1 MRGKRLPCR
10 QCCACGT
17 HRGVDIFRR
26 SLRHTGEPLAR
37 GRISGLEVAVFGG
50 RLKGPVDEMSEAP
63 LMAIEPGQRLFRI
76 LWRGAVFHSDE
87 FFSDAHVAVLILERG
102 PLSSLRDSLIRKC
115 YPGLPPWAAL
125 LRRFAADSAD
135 KAVTQSDADNP
146 PSTARSRGARA
157 DVQCHSKGC
166 WLRDETVL
174 LSSTA
179 CPVLLSSEIAI
190 RWIASP
196 CGS

>member
-1 MRGKRLPCR
+1 MLLHGSRQRIQVTRSRMRGKRLPCR

-63 LMAIEPGQRLFRI
+63 LMAIEPGQRLLRI

-87 FFSDAHVAVLILERG
+87 FFSDAHVAVLILVPRTSFV
-102 PLSSLRDSLIRKC
+102 PT
-115 YPGLPPWAAL
+115 GLAHSQMLPRAAAL
-125 LRRFAADSAD
+125 
-135 KAVTQSDADNP
+135 
-146 PSTARSRGARA
+146 
-157 DVQCHSKGC
+157 GC
-166 WLRDETVL
+166 I
-174 LSSTA
+174 
-179 CPVLLSSEIAI
+179 IA
-190 RWIASP
+190 P
-196 CGS
+196 LCG